1 MSQELTMDWSVIIM
15 TNKNTT
21 VLETSVSADERQPNV
36 INTDDIISDNSTES
50 NSYDEYIRQEMLNS
64 II

>member
-1 MSQELTMDWSVIIM
+1 M

-21 VLETSVSADERQPNV
+21 VLETSVGADERQPNV

-64 II
+64 KNPYYLKTVPMSKL

>member
-1 MSQELTMDWSVIIM
+1 M

-21 VLETSVSADERQPNV
+21 VLKTSVGADDRQPNV

-50 NSYDEYIRQEMLNS
+50 NSYDEYIRQEMLKTIPIRLS
-64 II
+64 FQQLMRY